1 MKVAAEPKGIC
12 CLTLAFSANKMSAVA
27 PGAPRKS
34 RPPRHEGE
42 WRGREESPGAPI
54 PTFRLDL
61 PAPTPDSSPAA
72 LRRIIQRCDTPEDE
86 CGVFCI
92 FDANGYIPDV
102 PGECPLCRS
111 TGIRYIFED
120 DFLAEPDRSKHIWY
134 TWEELGVSTPTWVIG
149 NLDLDWADA
158 DPSWS
163 HKDDAEE
170 QHEEEYE
177 EEPLDDQEEV
187 DEQQLHNDLYD
198 NYDGE
203 HHEDFL
209 E

>member
-1 MKVAAEPKGIC
+1 MTAI
-12 CLTLAFSANKMSAVA
+12 A

-34 RPPRHEGE
+34 RLPRHEGE
-42 WRGREESPGAPI
+42 WRGREESPGAPV
-54 PTFRLDL
+54 PAFRLDV
-61 PAPTPDSSPAA
+61 PAPTPDSSPTPLAHGK
-72 LRRIIQRCDTPEDE
+72 IIQRCDAPEDE

-92 FDANGYIPDV
+92 FDATGYIPDV

-111 TGIRYIFED
+111 TGIKYIFEQ
-120 DFLAEPDRSKHIWY
+120 DFLAEPDRSKHVWF
-134 TWEELGVSTPTWVIG
+134 TWEQLGGDSPAWVIG

-163 HKDDAEE
+163 YQQQE
-170 QHEEEYE
+170 QPEQQEQQEQPEQPEEEYE

-187 DEQQLHNDLYD
+187 DEQELHNDLYD
-198 NYDGE
+198 GDGE